1 MDDGIKPNRWKRY
14 QHWDERPLAL
24 DRFAVEDA
32 AHGFCAMASPFDPLP
47 SLQLDGGCVVVMD
60 GKAAAD
66 FDMIDIFIAQH
77 HIDPA
82 VAAEAMAIDSTDFA
96 RRMVDVGVPRAELVR
111 LARGMTPAKLAETV
125 AMLSA
130 AELVFAQAKL
140 RARRMPGNQAHVT
153 NAKDDPVQMAADAA
167 TAAIYGFDE
176 LETTVRVARN
186 ARSSAL
192 ALTVG
197 AAVVRGG
204 VLVQCSIE
212 EAEELRLGMAGL
224 TSYTETMSV
233 YGTEDVFVDGD
244 DTPWSKAFLTAAY
257 TSRGLK
263 ARCTSGAASE
273 VLMAFHEKKS
283 MLYLEARCLCVQRG
297 MGVQGT
303 QNGGIDGASLAG
315 AVPGGVKEMFAENV
329 LAALLDLECAS
340 GNDTR
345 HSSSDMRVAARAMPA
360 LIAGTDFIC
369 SGFGSIADYDN
380 SFAISSFNGSDLEE
394 FLAIQRDYMVD
405 GGLAHVPEDAVMAAR
420 TRAIDAIS
428 AVFDELDLATVTPAQ
443 KQSVLTAHGSADTAT
458 FSLGEV
464 AAINRVMEEKAV
476 DLAAVICALER
487 RGFAAEA
494 ENLLVIARQRVAGDY
509 LQTAAII
516 RDGCVVSAVNHPND
530 YSGPGSGYAPDAV
543 RRAAIARMRSQIGRA
558 DVLAAE
564 DRIAVDENRRYR
576 LDRCGAARKGDD
588 PREVVIALSP
598 GFGIELNKTTGD
610 CRHSDVLR
618 ALTQGIAGGG
628 GVPRLVRVRHTA
640 DTSFLGLT
648 GARLAGSGIAI
659 GIQGKGT
666 TVIHKAGLAPHTNL
680 ELFPQAPLVTLAHY
694 HAIGANAAAYAR
706 GETPEPVAIAPYGGA
721 LGAQFH
727 VRTALLYHI
736 EAELADPAAE
746 PEDLVLA
753 FLA

>member
-1 MDDGIKPNRWKRY
+1 MSQTTAPNRWKRY
-14 QHWDERPLAL
+14 DHWDERPLAQ

-32 AHGFCAMASPFDPLP
+32 EHGFCAMASPWDPVP
-47 SLQLDGGCVVVMD
+47 SLTLEGGRVTAMD

-66 FDMIDIFIAQH
+66 FDMIDSFIASH
-77 HIDPA
+77 HIDTE
-82 VAAEAMAIDSTDFA
+82 VAAEAMAIDSTAFA
-96 RRMVDVGVPRAELVR
+96 RRLVDVSVPRNELVR
-111 LARGMTPAKLAETV
+111 LAAGMTPAKLAAV
-125 AMLSA
+125 VGMLSA
-130 AELVFAQAKL
+130 AELTFAQAKL
-140 RARRMPGNQAHVT
+140 RARLAPGNQAHVT
-153 NAKDDPVQMAADAA
+153 NAKDDPIQMAADAA
-167 TAAIYGFDE
+167 TAAVYGFDE

-186 ARSSAL
+186 ARTCAL

-197 AAVVRGG
+197 AAAVRGG

-263 ARCTSGAASE
+263 ARCTSGAGSE

-303 QNGGIDGASLAG
+303 QNGGIDGASVAG
-315 AVPGGVKEMFAENV
+315 SVPGGVKEMFAENV
-329 LAALLDLECAS
+329 MAALLDLECAS

-345 HSSSDMRVAARAMPA
+345 HSHSDMRVAARVLPP
-360 LIAGTDFIC
+360 LLAGTDLIC

-394 FLAIQRDYMVD
+394 YLALQRDYMVD

-420 TRAIDAIS
+420 GRAIEAIS
-428 AVFDELDLATVTPAQ
+428 AVLEELGLAEVNERQ
-443 KQSVLTAHGSADTAT
+443 KQSVLHAHGSHDTHT
-458 FSLGEV
+458 FSLGTV
-464 AAINRVMEEKAV
+464 AAINARMEERAV
-476 DLAAVICALER
+476 TLADVIGALER
-487 RGFAAEA
+487 RGFHTEA
-494 ENLLVIARQRVAGDY
+494 GNLLLMARQRVAGDY
-509 LQTAAII
+509 LQTAAVI
-516 RDGCVVSAVNHPND
+516 RDGKVVSAVNQPND
-530 YSGPGSGYAPDAV
+530 YQGPGTGHVVDAQ
-543 RRAAIARMRSQIGRA
+543 RRESLARMRGQIGRS
-558 DVLAAE
+558 DVMAAE
-564 DRIAVDENRRYR
+564 GRAGDDEKRAYR
-576 LDRCGAARKGDD
+576 LVPRGAAAKGSD

-598 GFGIELNKTTGD
+598 GFGAELNKTTGE

-618 ALTQGIAGGG
+618 MLTQGIAEGGC
-628 GVPRLVRVRHTA
+628 VPRVLRIRHTA

-666 TVIHKAGLAPHTNL
+666 TVIHKVGLAPHTNL
-680 ELFPQAPLVTLAHY
+680 ELFPQAPLIGLEHY
-694 HAIGANAAAYAR
+694 RQIGVNAAAFAR
-706 GETPEPVAIAPYGGA
+706 GESPEPVVIPPHGDA
-721 LGAQFH
+721 LGAKFH

-736 EAELADPAAE
+736 EADLADPAAE
-746 PEDLVLA
+746 PEELDLVFA
-753 FLA
+753 